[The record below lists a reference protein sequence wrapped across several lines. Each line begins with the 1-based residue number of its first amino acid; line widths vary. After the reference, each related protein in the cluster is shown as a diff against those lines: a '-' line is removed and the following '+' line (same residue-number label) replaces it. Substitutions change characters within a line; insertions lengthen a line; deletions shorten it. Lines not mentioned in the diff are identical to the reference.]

1 MIIMLYKPPDLN
13 PRIASEPCRK
23 ELGPKKITLHLM
35 KKVENSLLTLLT
47 AQRERFLFHS
57 TKKHPCLKSV
67 YQSAVK
73 EGHQGRCQAM
83 GIAVTTVDDIFKN
96 TKLKGA
102 ATRICQQTP
111 CNNTLPLEK
120 DPVMALRGKKF
131 IETFLVHK
139 TPLDEETYITALGIG
154 YQLKRLKFDPVL
166 TDMFA
171 QVWHEREQLL
181 TPEAIAQS
189 KARSRKPK

>member
-1 MIIMLYKPPDLN
+1 MIITRYKSPNLSPLIVQEDCKK
-13 PRIASEPCRK
+13 AQA
-23 ELGPKKITLHLM
+23 PKKITLHLM
-35 KKVENSLLTLLT
+35 KKIENSWLTLLT
-47 AQRERFLFHS
+47 AQRERFLFHNA
-57 TKKHPCLKSV
+57 KKHPCLKRL
-67 YQSAVK
+67 YRCAVK

-83 GIAVTTVDDIFKN
+83 GIAVTAADDIFKN
-96 TKLKGA
+96 TKLRGT

-111 CNNTLPLEK
+111 RNNTLPLEK

-139 TPLDEETYITALGIG
+139 TPLDEETYLTALGIG

-171 QVWHEREQLL
+171 QVWYEREQLL
-181 TPEAIAQS
+181 TPEAITQS
-189 KARSRKPK
+189 KARSRKQK

>member
-1 MIIMLYKPPDLN
+1 MIITLYKSPNLSPL
-13 PRIASEPCRK
+13 IAQENCK
-23 ELGPKKITLHLM
+23 KAQAPKKITLHLM
-35 KKVENSLLTLLT
+35 KKIENSLLTLLT
-47 AQRERFLFHS
+47 AQRELFLFHNA
-57 TKKHPCLKSV
+57 KKHPCLKSV
-67 YQSAVK
+67 YRSAVK

-83 GIAVTTVDDIFKN
+83 GIAVTAVDDIFKN
-96 TKLKGA
+96 TKLRGT

-111 CNNTLPLEK
+111 RNNTLPLEK

-139 TPLDEETYITALGIG
+139 TTLDEETYLTALGIG

-171 QVWHEREQLL
+171 QVWYEREQLL
-181 TPEAIAQS
+181 TPETITQS
-189 KARSRKPK
+189 KARSRKQK